1 MSGNNIKIT
10 SSHLINLIKTWL
22 FGFLFA
28 EVLFFSKSIGL
39 KLGEFITKSNLET
52 VAVTVGLIYLL
63 VIVAYLIY
71 REVHWEVFKIV
82 GSKRIDLLFIFGV
95 GVISSYFLGGVGS
108 EFYKKAVSI
117 LSVNQLFVALSVP
130 LFVYFSF
137 LLHGFRTWLRDKRE
151 NKKSFFISDNE
162 QRARSGDLLGFS
174 EIAEKFA
181 ERVMNLGSSD
191 SLVFG
196 VDAPWGVGKSSFV
209 NFCREYWKEKYGRQ
223 IVVYVF
229 NPLKYEDRENLLEKF
244 IDGLIKEIQ
253 KNLFMPEIKPVISKY
268 AQMIRSIKGSILGF
282 FDFEITNGGY
292 TVDDA
297 FNDLESTLVGIDQ
310 KIIVIID
317 DLDRLNLSAVK
328 DLLFTVKKSFT
339 LPNISYVLCYDAE
352 NINALEEKKPDFE
365 KVTEFL
371 EKFINVKVGLYLSSS
386 KLNEYVSTNLE
397 KSLSGNSQT
406 DPILVSK
413 AIGGLKDIFKSSDYH
428 SYVPF
433 IGDIRKLKR
442 LINTVLLLDLEKT
455 DFDNSDINN
464 YDLIHLL
471 LIYIN
476 YPNIFRK
483 IYNSETGGK
492 KGFFS
497 LVAQYED
504 GYPKD
509 SQRSQSSRDSD
520 YKNSIKYTDFIKA
533 SSLTES
539 QKFLI
544 NKVFEVNQ
552 RLDNSNAGNVSAE
565 LRASL
570 ACFNGDIWSSG
581 NRNLEDYLNLIVSS
595 SKPIKTD
602 QYKFYLNQ
610 KDRLLKGVSVEEI
623 LKNEAF
629 SYKQTEASQKQ
640 LWKVIINSAYEFNEQ
655 VGDQL
660 ISYLTNN
667 ITDYSHFEHEEAG
680 LGLRHDLSFYLVKML
695 DQAGWV
701 DENGEHK
708 SNFDK
713 NISGITD
720 WIFGEGK
727 HSNQGILSI
736 LSEEK
741 RGILGLYD
749 LLAFRLYCSAD
760 RGGDVFNLTN
770 ALSKHSDPKAPTEGS
785 TKTIALEEMRI
796 VSQKV
801 YKIFKEQYINK
812 KRNIFELAETL
823 ALSDLAGKYKVFVQ
837 EKIKSGQIK
846 DAKEMIG
853 NIKSKIK
860 GFIVYQMGS
869 SSTEFGIACGYYDPI
884 GKEDK
889 HDISIKV
896 NDYLFAVCFNPGK
909 KKDNPKNYEHFLDYL
924 LASFASVFESV
935 KGRSYI
941 PHINDFIKVLNK
953 ERLYKYWK
961 TNSARI
967 RSLGFE
973 SKNKTVF
980 TPNYRASYK
989 EDLPDVYKV
998 LDDFVKEWESPKPP
1012 EAVEQKLIA

>member
-1 MSGNNIKIT
+1 MDNNNIKIT
-10 SSHLINLIKTWL
+10 SSHLITLMKAWL
-22 FGFLFA
+22 LGFLFV
-28 EVLFFSKSIGL
+28 EVLVFSKLIGL
-39 KLGEFITKSNLET
+39 KLSEYIVKSNLES
-52 VAVTVGLIYLL
+52 VAAAVGLTYLL
-63 VIVAYLIY
+63 IIVFYLVY
-71 REVHWEVFKIV
+71 RGAFGEVFKIAR
-82 GSKRIDLLFIFGV
+82 SKRIDLLFVSGA
-95 GVISSYFLGGVGS
+95 GVISNYFLGGVGT
-108 EFYKKAVSI
+108 EIYTKLVSV
-117 LSVNQLFVALSVP
+117 LSVNQLFVALSIP
-130 LFVYFSF
+130 FPIYFSF
-137 LLHGFRTWLRDKRE
+137 LLQGFRTWLRNRKE
-151 NKKSFFISDNE
+151 SKKAFFISDNE
-162 QRARSGDLLGFS
+162 QRTRGGDLLGFS

-196 VDAPWGVGKSSFV
+196 VDAPWGIGKSSFV
-209 NFCREYWKEKYGRQ
+209 NFCREYWKEKYDGQ
-223 IVVYVF
+223 VVVYVF

-282 FDFEITNGGY
+282 FDFEITNGSY

-297 FNDLESTLVGIDQ
+297 FSDLESTLVGIDQ

-352 NINALEEKKPDFE
+352 NINALEEKKPDLE

-413 AIGGLKDIFKSSDYH
+413 AIGGLKDIFKSNDYY

-433 IGDIRKLKR
+433 VGDIRKLKR

-509 SQRSQSSRDSD
+509 NQGTRSRDSE
-520 YKNSIKYTDFIKA
+520 YKNSTKYTDYIKLP
-533 SSLTES
+533 SLTES

-544 NKVFEVNQ
+544 NKVFDVGQ
-552 RLDNSNAGNVSAE
+552 RLENANASNVSAE

-570 ACFNGDIWSSG
+570 ACFNGDMWSSG

-610 KDRLLKGVSVEEI
+610 KDNLLKGVPIEEI

-655 VGDQL
+655 AGNQL
-660 ISYLTNN
+660 ISYLANN
-667 ITDYSHFEHEEAG
+667 ITNYSHFEHEESG
-680 LGLRHDLSFYLVKML
+680 LGLRPDLSFYLVKML

-708 SNFDK
+708 SNFDE

-727 HSNQGILSI
+727 RGTQGILST

-760 RGGDVFNLTN
+760 RGGDVFNLSN
-770 ALSKHSDPKAPTEGS
+770 ALSKHSDPEAPTAGS
-785 TKTIALEEMRI
+785 TKAIALEEMRI
-796 VSQKV
+796 ISQKV

-812 KRNIFELAETL
+812 KRDIFELAESLTL
-823 ALSDLAGKYKVFVQ
+823 GDLTSKYKAFVQ

-846 DAKEMIG
+846 DAKEITG
-853 NIKSKIK
+853 NIKSKIES
-860 GFIVYQMGS
+860 FIVYQMGS
-869 SSTEFGIACGYYDPI
+869 SSTEFGIACGYYDPT

-889 HDISIKV
+889 HGIATAV
-896 NDYLFAVCFNPGK
+896 NVYLFNVCFNPGK
-909 KKDNPKNYEHFLDYL
+909 RKDKQTNYEHFLDYL
-924 LASFASVFESV
+924 LVNFSSVFESV
-935 KGRSYI
+935 RGRKFI
-941 PHINDFIKVLNK
+941 PNINEFTKVLDK
-953 ERLYKYWK
+953 EKLYRYWK
-961 TNSARI
+961 ANSTKI
-967 RSLGFE
+967 KSLGFE
-973 SKNKTVF
+973 NNDKTVF
-980 TPNYRASYK
+980 TPNYRAFYK

-998 LDDFVKEWESPKPP
+998 LDDFANEWEKPKSP
-1012 EAVEQKLIA
+1012 EVALLVQ